1 MGPPYDAAA
10 ASDDDSAD
18 DDHCKPS
25 AAAAGDV
32 EILVCQAGSCA
43 RAGGEA
49 VLLEIEELAKGAS
62 ACKVE
67 GSGCLGACGQAPN
80 AVVVK
85 KRRGERLFTRVT
97 SVEKSADI
105 IAEATGRA
113 PDLDDEALRSRL
125 GAARRMRVR
134 QTARGEGKWN
144 VAMAGLAEQVAAADA
159 DDRLELQYE
168 LAQLCISAGQCERAL
183 ELLVEMEAAVGGG
196 HPMIL
201 MEKGKAL
208 AKLGRAAEIEALAA
222 GVAHR
227 RVAAE
232 LSGRLKEARGVA
244 AGGVPNRI
252 DGYALWTLASVTPA
266 SAHSAVYRLTSTD
279 RKRGTPYTRGRGRTM
294 WHKTWH
300 TTLLAAVGENAEGP
314 LGYVERDYTPVSGWK
329 EWEAGVVDLLVKVY
343 PDGAATSWLYRQ
355 PIGAQLWLSQPAKT
369 LHVPSLAADNSR
381 LSNAEKKNDAVLLI
395 LGGTG
400 IVAAPQVLSH
410 SDPSTCFGTSAT
422 GMCNPPLT
430 APISLVYACRSDD
443 VLLPAEL
450 ARWCAAPGGGA
461 RLERCVLAVSP
472 AAAAADA
479 AADADA
485 AAAAAPFAAAAPPA
499 SAAALDALRAL
510 PNASVV
516 EGRVTQELVDGEL
529 ARARALGACRVVVSG
544 PEAFN
549 KAVKTMLQAA
559 GVERGRASVLEA

>member
-10 ASDDDSAD
+10 ASDDDGAD

-201 MEKGKAL
+201 MERGKAL

-227 RVAAE
+227 RVAAGSE
-232 LSGRLKEARGVA
+232 RESVWSAPMC
-244 AGGVPNRI
+244 AGKGLNLC
-252 DGYALWTLASVTPA
+252 G
-266 SAHSAVYRLTSTD
+266 
-279 RKRGTPYTRGRGRTM
+279 
-294 WHKTWH
+294 
-300 TTLLAAVGENAEGP
+300 
-314 LGYVERDYTPVSGWK
+314 
-329 EWEAGVVDLLVKVY
+329 
-343 PDGAATSWLYRQ
+343 
-355 PIGAQLWLSQPAKT
+355 
-369 LHVPSLAADNSR
+369 
-381 LSNAEKKNDAVLLI
+381 
-395 LGGTG
+395 
-400 IVAAPQVLSH
+400 
-410 SDPSTCFGTSAT
+410 
-422 GMCNPPLT
+422 
-430 APISLVYACRSDD
+430 
-443 VLLPAEL
+443 
-450 ARWCAAPGGGA
+450 
-461 RLERCVLAVSP
+461 
-472 AAAAADA
+472 
-479 AADADA
+479 
-485 AAAAAPFAAAAPPA
+485 APPR
-499 SAAALDALRAL
+499 SAAA
-510 PNASVV
+510 
-516 EGRVTQELVDGEL
+516 
-529 ARARALGACRVVVSG
+529 RARRRGSG
-544 PEAFN
+544 RRR
-549 KAVKTMLQAA
+549 
-559 GVERGRASVLEA
+559 RGLKLKEIICKEFCYLRNPHQSCWRQP

>member
-10 ASDDDSAD
+10 ASDDDGAD

-25 AAAAGDV
+25 AAAAGDA

-201 MEKGKAL
+201 MER
-208 AKLGRAAEIEALAA
+208 AKRSPSSGAPRRSRRSRRAWRTAA
-222 GVAHR
+222 
-227 RVAAE
+227 
-232 LSGRLKEARGVA
+232 S
-244 AGGVPNRI
+244 P
-252 DGYALWTLASVTPA
+252 
-266 SAHSAVYRLTSTD
+266 
-279 RKRGTPYTRGRGRTM
+279 
-294 WHKTWH
+294 
-300 TTLLAAVGENAEGP
+300 
-314 LGYVERDYTPVSGWK
+314 
-329 EWEAGVVDLLVKVY
+329 
-343 PDGAATSWLYRQ
+343 
-355 PIGAQLWLSQPAKT
+355 
-369 LHVPSLAADNSR
+369 PS
-381 LSNAEKKNDAVLLI
+381 
-395 LGGTG
+395 
-400 IVAAPQVLSH
+400 
-410 SDPSTCFGTSAT
+410 
-422 GMCNPPLT
+422 
-430 APISLVYACRSDD
+430 
-443 VLLPAEL
+443 
-450 ARWCAAPGGGA
+450 
-461 RLERCVLAVSP
+461 
-472 AAAAADA
+472 
-479 AADADA
+479 
-485 AAAAAPFAAAAPPA
+485 
-499 SAAALDALRAL
+499 
-510 PNASVV
+510 
-516 EGRVTQELVDGEL
+516 
-529 ARARALGACRVVVSG
+529 
-544 PEAFN
+544 
-549 KAVKTMLQAA
+549 
-559 GVERGRASVLEA
+559 